1 MIKEDIITQIAAD
14 TMTRKVL
21 VEEVINSF
29 LDNIEK
35 AMVNGDNVIIR
46 GFGTFQTK
54 ERKAKVGRNIKA
66 GIPVRIPAH
75 IEPVF
80 KPSEALKKKVYREV

>member
-1 MIKEDIITQIAAD
+1 MIKEDIVTQVASD
-14 TMTRKVL
+14 TMTRKVI

-29 LDNIEK
+29 LEK
-35 AMVNGDNVIIR
+35 AMVNGDNVVIR
-46 GFGTFQTK
+46 GFGTFQTA

-66 GIPVRIPAH
+66 GVPVKIPAH

>member
-21 VEEVINSF
+21 VEEVVNSF

-35 AMVNGDNVIIR
+35 AMVNGIIR
-46 GFGTFQTK
+46 GFGTFQTT

>member
-1 MIKEDIITQIAAD
+1 MIKEDIVTHVASD
-14 TMTRKVL
+14 TMTRKVI

-29 LDNIEK
+29 LENIEN
-35 AMVNGDNVIIR
+35 AMVDGDNVVIR
-46 GFGTFQTK
+46 GFGTFQTA

-66 GIPVRIPAH
+66 GVPVKIPAH